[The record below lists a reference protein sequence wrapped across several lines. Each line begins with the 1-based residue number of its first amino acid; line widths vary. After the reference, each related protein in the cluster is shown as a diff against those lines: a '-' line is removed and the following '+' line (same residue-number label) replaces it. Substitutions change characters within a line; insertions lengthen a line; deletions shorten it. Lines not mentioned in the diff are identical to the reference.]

1 MRQKVFFYFSS
12 VTETLKNVYKGLLI
26 IYLCYDSRGLH
37 KAHRKTIL
45 KFQIGR
51 LFIMK
56 KLTTATI
63 ATFGFVTLGV
73 AAQDA
78 QAAEQNT
85 TSYAY
90 TTTYSEATQDY
101 VTIDENGN
109 KHHTLDGNWNPSM
122 QYVYYTYDEN
132 GVYDYYYYSNEAT
145 NYSYA
150 TDYNTVATPVVRY
163 NSEYTA
169 YTTAATPEYTTY
181 NAQGTVEAP
190 SASTTNYNY
199 TARTTAAPAPA
210 TSTVSN
216 TPVRFTSKGGAN
228 LYTAGQCTY
237 YVYDRVG
244 GGIGNTWGNANNWA
258 NAARAAGY
266 TVNNTPRAGAIMQ
279 TSVGPYGHVAYVES
293 VGANGSVTVSEMN
306 YGHGAGV
313 VTSRTLSASQA
324 ASQNY
329 IYK

>member
-1 MRQKVFFYFSS
+1 
-12 VTETLKNVYKGLLI
+12 
-26 IYLCYDSRGLH
+26 
-37 KAHRKTIL
+37 
-45 KFQIGR
+45 
-51 LFIMK
+51 MK

-63 ATFGFVTLGV
+63 ATFGLVTLGV

-85 TSYAY
+85 TSAY
-90 TTTYSEATQDY
+90 TTSYSEATHDY
-101 VTIDENGN
+101 VTIDEYGN
-109 KHHTLDGNWNPSM
+109 RHHTLDGNWNPSM
-122 QYVYYTYDEN
+122 QYVYYTYDAQ
-132 GVYDYYYYSNEAT
+132 GTYDFYYYSNEAVD
-145 NYSYA
+145 YSFA
-150 TDYNTVATPVVRY
+150 TEYNTVATPVVRY
-163 NSEYTA
+163 NTQYTG
-169 YTTAATPEYTTY
+169 YTTTYTNAATPQYTTY
-181 NAQGTVEAP
+181 NTQGTVQAP
-190 SASTTNYNY
+190 TASTTNYSY
-199 TARTTAAPAPA
+199 STTAAPTSAPA
-210 TSTVSN
+210 KTQTSA
-216 TPVRFTSKGGAN
+216 PVRFTSTGGAN
-228 LYTAGQCTY
+228 LYTVGQCTY

-293 VGANGSVTVSEMN
+293 VGSNGSVTVSEMN

-324 ASQNY
+324 ASQNF